1 MEESKQTEKMKKVRY
16 PIVIF
21 LAGLIL
27 INAFVTYSSCNYRLY
42 ALAANTMA
50 AEATTT
56 TKFNDTAALFLMINF
71 ERMRTQLMLVEQ
83 SLPVDKDLAFLHA
96 YVIHSIIFP
105 SIKNLLEKTAPRLA
119 NELLSTTT
127 DLAFTI
133 KTGNSPYISNGQKC
147 NSVYIL

>member
-1 MEESKQTEKMKKVRY
+1 
-16 PIVIF
+16 
-21 LAGLIL
+21 
-27 INAFVTYSSCNYRLY
+27 
-42 ALAANTMA
+42 
-50 AEATTT
+50 
-56 TKFNDTAALFLMINF
+56 MINF

-133 KTGNSPYISNGQKC
+133 KTGNSPYISKDVTQAKNAL
-147 NSVYIL
+147 NSTSNELLNPILQSNKRASFFS